1 MDQGKGGDGIR
12 YHHQQQQ
19 TTTIHG
25 EQDSLSGKIMLSAI
39 VRLHIHRRARRRLAR
54 LASSNPSPPPPSAPC
69 GLDPDLLR
77 SLLVVLRVC
86 FFFFFES
93 APLRANNPTLR
104 LRLIAGIIYMQALKH
119 TNSWGIYGT
128 AEKNELCGEKIRLK
142 ADKEKLEQQLKAM
155 DIPPA
160 GYMPHLMVFHP
171 AMFAPPGPTLANKVS
186 ASQAFPGV
194 PMIMSTNVLGNRCSG
209 S

>member
-25 EQDSLSGKIMLSAI
+25 EQDSLSGKIMMSAI

-54 LASSNPSPPPPSAPC
+54 LASSNPSPPPPSAAC

-77 SLLVVLRVC
+77 SLLVALRVC

-93 APLRANNPTLR
+93 APL
-104 LRLIAGIIYMQALKH
+104 
-119 TNSWGIYGT
+119 
-128 AEKNELCGEKIRLK
+128 RLK

-194 PMIMSTNVLGNRCSG
+194 PTVMGTNVLGNRCSG